1 VVPASEVGRVDT
13 DGVGR
18 PAPEVGVDHVAEGSQ
33 VLVEE
38 GAVVDDREVGA
49 SSVDLLCVP

>member
-1 VVPASEVGRVDT
+1 LASIT
-13 DGVGR
+13 SLK
-18 PAPEVGVDHVAEGSQ
+18 APE